1 MNPQITAALATGA
14 IAFALLYKPFFGKE
28 KDFWE
33 CVGYSLLPDFI
44 SWMDKNLQR
53 DYGKSLKL
61 GCFLAICIGA
71 GYIAF
76 SVTGKMIVP
85 GEANENQIIEAHEES
100 DKFTDLLKQNQPIKT
115 ENKAQ

>member
-1 MNPQITAALATGA
+1 MSPQITAALVTGV
-14 IAFALLYKPFFGKE
+14 ISFALLYKPFFGKE

-71 GYIAF
+71 GYVAHTI
-76 SVTGKMIVP
+76 SNKLVVP
-85 GEANENQIIEAHEES
+85 SKTVEPES
-100 DKFTDLLKQNQPIKT
+100 EDTY
-115 ENKAQ
+115 